1 MNVREIKKP
10 TRFLW
15 FTQALEYAIGFG
27 LASVAAQSGTPF
39 VPAVFA
45 TAVILNAATVKAPL
59 SAFRVTNGH
68 IHRLIGIGIFVV
80 AIIAVVVV
88 DVDISTRAMLIALA
102 GAEGFISV
110 RFGHG
115 I

>member
-1 MNVREIKKP
+1 MGLREMKKP

-15 FTQALEYAIGFG
+15 FTQALEYVIGFG
-27 LASVAAQSGTPF
+27 LASVAAQSSTPF
-39 VPAVFA
+39 VPAMFA
-45 TAVILNAATVKAPL
+45 AAVILNASTVKAPL

-68 IHRLIGIGIFVV
+68 IHRLLGIAISV
-80 AIIAVVVV
+80 AAILAVVVV
-88 DVDISTRAMLIALA
+88 DIDIATRAMLIALA

-110 RFGHG
+110 RFGYG